1 MALRTQSMEVS
12 SINRGGQS
20 PEVPFPKKQ
29 RPHFGPPPFA
39 GQSLVVA
46 ATRTRCPHFGP
57 PPFAGQSLVV
67 AATRT
72 RRPRKYCLPH
82 LGGVDDC
89 LLSPP

>member
-1 MALRTQSMEVS
+1 MELRTQSMEVS

-29 RPHFGPPPFA
+29 RPRFGPA
-39 GQSLVVA
+39 
-46 ATRTRCPHFGP
+46 
-57 PPFAGQSLVV
+57 PFAGQSLVV